1 MKKETLQTRTTSTGG
16 FLAYACHLI
25 ERLRA
30 THMPVAEKYLW
41 SLNKFISFYGNG
53 DMPFSA
59 ITPTLMAEFEGSMK
73 GNVVRNTSSFYMRC
87 LHAMY
92 NRAVDEGVTVPG
104 LNPFLHVYTGVDKTQ
119 KRALQPSF
127 IKKIKV
133 CDLSCAPK
141 TAFARDIFMLSF
153 YLRGMSFIDMAYLE
167 KSDIQGGYLSYCRS
181 KTAHPLSIKWLP
193 VMNEIVDRYAPLCWG
208 NYLLPILSCTDF
220 EKSRRQYRVV
230 LRNVTRHLIALGK
243 NLSLPIKLTT
253 YVARHS
259 WATAAL
265 ASRVPL
271 SVIGRCLGHDSEKMT
286 LIYLASFDSS
296 ELDDANDKVLQSLQ

>member
-1 MKKETLQTRTTSTGG
+1 MKKVTLQTDSTSTDG
-16 FLAYACHLI
+16 FLAYAC
-25 ERLRA
+25 RLTDKLMA
-30 THMPVAEKYLW
+30 THKPVAEKYRW
-41 SLNKFISFYGNG
+41 SLNKFISFYGSV

-59 ITPTLMAEFEGSMK
+59 ITPTLMAEFEGFMK

-87 LHAMY
+87 LHAIY
-92 NRAVDEGVTVPG
+92 NRAADEGLTVPG

-119 KRALQPSF
+119 KRALRPSLV
-127 IKKIKV
+127 KKIKD
-133 CDLSCAPK
+133 CDLSRAPQM
-141 TAFARDIFMLSF
+141 AFARDIFMLSF

-167 KSDIQGGYLSYCRS
+167 KGDIKGGYLSYCRS

-193 VMNEIVDRYAPLCWG
+193 VMSEIVNRYASMCRG

-220 EKSRRQYRVV
+220 EKARRQYRAA
-230 LRNVTRHLIALGK
+230 LRNVNRHLLVLGK
-243 NLSLPIKLTT
+243 ELSLPIKLTT